1 MQPTTFILRRISP
14 RPTAAFLGLLLL
26 LGVASVAQAQSG
38 RRPPKPP
45 KSPDSIPSKQEE
57 PPITAPSKQDSA
69 PKIPVKVVW
78 DLYAIASSSIYS
90 RDVLEACLG
99 ELSRS
104 GSIAASA
111 TAKEQN
117 RKQAIDMAKASA
129 DTYVVWFQLEPD
141 ATYND
146 RSGIGSIPVQYLVV
160 NFYLFTPTTGK
171 TKTAGRVYQRSVG
184 PGGLPVPGTGTNGY
198 YSLEY
203 AGREMADRVL
213 ATLGLGR
220 PPH

>member
-1 MQPTTFILRRISP
+1 MQPTTVIFRWTRNLLP
-14 RPTAAFLGLLLL
+14 PFLSLVLLLVTAF
-26 LGVASVAQAQSG
+26 GTAGQSG
-38 RRPPKPP
+38 RKPPKLP
-45 KSPDSIPSKQEE
+45 KSPDPLPSKQED
-57 PPITAPSKQDSA
+57 PPITPPSEQKSI

-90 RDVLEACLG
+90 RSVLETCLD
-99 ELSRS
+99 ELSKS
-104 GSIAASA
+104 GSVTPST

-141 ATYND
+141 ATYSD
-146 RSGIGSIPVQYLVV
+146 RSGIGSIPAQYLVV
-160 NFYLFTPTTGK
+160 NFYVFTPATGK
-171 TKTAGRVYQRSVG
+171 TKTSGRVYQRSVG